1 MIHPIR
7 KIIILI
13 KVTSFISKGLILI
26 KSLFIHIIIFI
37 NCDGLKTSLPV
48 SHLSHES
55 YAHPLNFLGECHVF
69 HVLDHYCLIG
79 FSSIIMTD
87 DHIYILKHYQ
97 LLLELLDMLF
107 LVLCRIWLSVYILL
121 YVSVSHNLPH
131 HSLVKMRF
139 LILSSGFPNGH
150 FHLK

>member
-1 MIHPIR
+1 LIHPIR

-87 DHIYILKHYQ
+87 DHIHFKTLSAIVRTPGHAIPGIMSDLA
-97 LLLELLDMLF
+97 
-107 LVLCRIWLSVYILL
+107 LCL
-121 YVSVSHNLPH
+121 YSPLCFCFS
-131 HSLVKMRF
+131 
-139 LILSSGFPNGH
+139 
-150 FHLK
+150 